1 MINAIKLSLYSKL
14 TPAQRNDV
22 RTLLAVMDC
31 EKKAGILSCLTELIG
46 ANNEQ
51 TPQQA
56 MNCLTE
62 LVAQLVLEC
71 ELTAADVIESNLLH
85 PLAQSIL
92 YFCQWSVDY
101 LLPTDRIPV
110 HILTDLYNLNT
121 LTFSDN
127 WVEVIETNLNRI
139 ATYSQNTNG
148 NNVTTALFEAI
159 INAVYDSVMPS

>member
-31 EKKAGILSCLTELIG
+31 EQKAGILSCLTELIG
-46 ANNEQ
+46 SDDEQ
-51 TPQQA
+51 TALQA
-56 MNCLTE
+56 KNCLTE

-71 ELTAADVIESNLLH
+71 ELNAADVIESNLLH
-85 PLAQSIL
+85 PLTQSIL

-101 LLPTDRIPV
+101 LLPTDNIPV

-127 WVEVIETNLNRI
+127 WVEVIETNLDRI
-139 ATYSQNTNG
+139 AMYRQNTTG
-148 NNVTTALFEAI
+148 KNVTTALFEAI
-159 INAVYDSVMPS
+159 INAVYDSFMLS

>member
-31 EKKAGILSCLTELIG
+31 EQKAGILSCLTELIG
-46 ANNEQ
+46 SDDEQ
-51 TPQQA
+51 TALQA
-56 MNCLTE
+56 KNCLTE

-71 ELTAADVIESNLLH
+71 ELNAADVIESNLLH
-85 PLAQSIL
+85 PLTQSIL

-101 LLPTDRIPV
+101 LLPTDNIPV
-110 HILTDLYNLNT
+110 YLLTDLYNLNT

-127 WVEVIETNLNRI
+127 WVEAIETNLDRI
-139 ATYSQNTNG
+139 ATYSQNTTG
-148 NNVTTALFEAI
+148 KNVTTALFEAI
-159 INAVYDSVMPS
+159 INAVYDSFMPS

>member
-31 EKKAGILSCLTELIG
+31 EQKAGILSCLTELIG
-46 ANNEQ
+46 TNDKQ
-51 TPQQA
+51 TALQA
-56 MNCLTE
+56 KNCLTE
-62 LVAQLVLEC
+62 LVSQLVLEC
-71 ELTAADVIESNLLH
+71 ELNAADVIESNLLH
-85 PLAQSIL
+85 LLTQSIL

-127 WVEVIETNLNRI
+127 WVEIIETNLNRI
-139 ATYSQNTNG
+139 TTYSQNTSGVNI
-148 NNVTTALFEAI
+148 TTALFEAI